1 MPSLVKSRDHGD
13 DTFRTKKTFYYPKD
27 KQVRMSSRV
36 SETYETYETMKEH
49 FEKDN
54 NVQITQTE
62 GKNDQSGL
70 YLVCDAQAHQC
81 SRHCNLDTNL
91 IVKLRTMVTLDNN
104 MLPILYLESIE
115 RCNKEERWKGIGA
128 RLMCLIL
135 EKERAK
141 ACEAKEASTWNIK
154 TGYVPFEG
162 VELTAVAGHQD
173 RYSNDINHLN
183 KLVNYYKKLGF
194 KEKPE
199 EKNKTDEAKLAH
211 GVGMEAQFWDICSG
225 RGEQNHCEAYEE
237 WDDSD
242 DDSEDSGWD

>member
-1 MPSLVKSRDHGD
+1 
-13 DTFRTKKTFYYPKD
+13 
-27 KQVRMSSRV
+27 MSSRV
-36 SETYETYETMKEH
+36 SETYETYETMKER

-104 MLPILYLESIE
+104 NRLPILYLESVE

-141 ACEAKEASTWNIK
+141 ACKAKVARAWGIK
-154 TGYVPFEG
+154 TDYVPFEG

-199 EKNKTDEAKLAH
+199 EKNKTVKDKLAH
-211 GVGMEAQFWDICSG
+211 GVEMEAQFWDICSG

-237 WDDSD
+237 WDVSD

>member
-1 MPSLVKSRDHGD
+1 
-13 DTFRTKKTFYYPKD
+13 
-27 KQVRMSSRV
+27 MSSRV
-36 SETYETYETMKEH
+36 SETYETMKER

-62 GKNDQSGL
+62 GNNDQSGL
-70 YLVCDAQAHQC
+70 YLVCDAQPHQC

-91 IVKLRTMVTLDNN
+91 IVKLRTMVTLDDN
-104 MLPILYLESIE
+104 MLPILYLESVE

-141 ACEAKEASTWNIK
+141 ACEAREASTWNID
-154 TGYVPFEG
+154 TSYVPFEG
-162 VELTAVAGHQD
+162 VELTAVAGHQE
-173 RYSNDINHLN
+173 RYPNDINYLN

-199 EKNKTDEAKLAH
+199 EKTKTDEKKLAY

-237 WDDSD
+237 WSKEDSE
-242 DDSEDSGWD
+242 DSEDSGWD